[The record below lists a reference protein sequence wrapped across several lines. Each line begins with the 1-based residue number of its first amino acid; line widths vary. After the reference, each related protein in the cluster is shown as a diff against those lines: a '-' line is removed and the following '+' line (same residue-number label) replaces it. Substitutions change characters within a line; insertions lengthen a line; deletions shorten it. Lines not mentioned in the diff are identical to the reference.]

1 MNSESSMYLNSARAM
16 AIGYAV
22 LDAFAFLEEG
32 EPIVIVKQD
41 GEAITNGSTD
51 KKLIAHLI
59 NGTQPRVDT

>member
-1 MNSESSMYLNSARAM
+1 MYLNSARAM

-41 GEAITNGSTD
+41 GEAITNGDAGKT
-51 KKLIAHLI
+51 LIAHLI
-59 NGTQPRVDT
+59 NGATDEHKP